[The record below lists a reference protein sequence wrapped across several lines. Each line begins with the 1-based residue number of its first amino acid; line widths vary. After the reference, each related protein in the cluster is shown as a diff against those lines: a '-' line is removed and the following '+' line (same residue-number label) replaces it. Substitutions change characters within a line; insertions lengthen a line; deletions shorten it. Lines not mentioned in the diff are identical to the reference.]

1 MMNGI
6 EKISETILADAKQRA
21 DAVLAEAEASALA
34 LRKDAHAR
42 ITRDTDAALAASGFR
57 AADIEEKSRLASGLE
72 RKKMLQG
79 ERQRL
84 ISEAFD
90 KALDALVNLPDE
102 RYRALLVKLAKDAL
116 SDGLGGEIL
125 LNKRDFSPH
134 GEAVLKAIQSE
145 VGAEVTLSADT
156 APIIGGLVIRRGKIE
171 LNCALDV
178 IVRMLSE
185 QAAFEVSNALFGKG
199 E

>member
-6 EKISETILADAKQRA
+6 EKISEAILTDAKKRA
-21 DAVLAEAEASALA
+21 DAVLAEAEASALGI
-34 LRKDAHAR
+34 RKDAQTR
-42 ITRDTDAALAASGFR
+42 IARDTAAALSSSKLR

-79 ERQRL
+79 ERQNL
-84 ISEAFD
+84 IGEAFD
-90 KALDALVNLPDE
+90 KALDALVNLPDD

-116 SDGLGGEIL
+116 SDGLGGELL
-125 LNKRDFSPH
+125 LNKRDLAKH
-134 GEAVLKAIQSE
+134 GEAVQKAIQSE

-156 APIIGGLVIRRGKIE
+156 APIVGGLVIRRGKIE

>member
-6 EKISETILADAKQRA
+6 EKISETILADAKKRA
-21 DAVLAEAEASALA
+21 DSILAEAEASASSI
-34 LRKDAHAR
+34 RKDAKAR
-42 ITRDTDAALAASGFR
+42 IERDTASALSASKLR
-57 AADIEEKSRLASGLE
+57 VADIEEKSRLASGLE
-72 RKKMLQG
+72 RKKMLQT
-79 ERQRL
+79 ERQNL
-84 ISEAFD
+84 IGEAFD

-116 SDGLGGEIL
+116 SDGLGGELL
-125 LNKRDFSPH
+125 LNKRDLPKH
-134 GEAVLKAIQSE
+134 GEAVHKAVQSE

-156 APIIGGLVIRRGKIE
+156 APIVGGLVIRRGKIE